1 MVCLIK
7 LVKYDDLTLFKKDVI
22 HFLEKDEAENN
33 LALGVLQ
40 SLTEKDESPFLMA
53 AVIKDDD
60 LGLTIL
66 QTHPSQ
72 IILSNSVPFTSL
84 EIQVIGEKLIN
95 TIQEIP
101 GFVGEK
107 ELTTELAFYIA
118 DIKGIHAHV
127 QMNQKIYKLEKVK
140 KNTKSKGKLRKVKKN
155 TKSKGKL
162 RKVEEKDHNTIKDWV
177 YQFCNEVKQPISLEE
192 AIKKTKEMI
201 HKGNLVAW
209 EKYGKLV
216 SMTYA
221 TRPTKNN
228 ITISYVYTPIN
239 ERKKGY
245 ASDCV
250 SAFTQLLLDRGYK
263 TTSLYTDIS
272 NPPSNKIYIQIGYE
286 AIMDSVHI
294 LFK

>member
-22 HFLEKDEAENN
+22 PFLEKDEAENN

-72 IILSNSVPFTSL
+72 IILSNSVPFTSH

-140 KNTKSKGKLRKVKKN
+140 KNTKSKGKLRKV
-155 TKSKGKL
+155 
-162 RKVEEKDHNTIKDWV
+162 EEKDHNTIKDWV

-209 EKYGKLV
+209 EKNGKLV
-216 SMTYA
+216 SMAYA

-272 NPPSNKIYIQIGYE
+272 NPTSNKIYIQIGYE